1 MTGDGPVPPP
11 ARRRAGALVV
21 LGTGPGT
28 RHTHPAVDALAGA
41 DAVFAGPARA
51 GTDPE
56 STVLFYAE
64 AWRVECLAPR
74 EGADRLARWFDG
86 HPGGTA
92 VLATAGA
99 PERDVAFAAAVE
111 GLCRL
116 RPDLTVRRLDG
127 VCVAPPER
135 SPLPY

>member
-1 MTGDGPVPPP
+1 MTGDGPSP
-11 ARRRAGALVV
+11 ARRPAGTLVV
-21 LGTGPGT
+21 LGTGAGT
-28 RHTHPAVDALAGA
+28 RDTHAAVDVLAGA
-41 DAVFAGPARA
+41 DAVFAGPPRA
-51 GTDPE
+51 GADPE

-64 AWRVECLAPR
+64 AWRVECLGPR
-74 EGADRLARWFDG
+74 EGAARLACWFDD

-99 PERDVAFAAAVE
+99 PERDVAFGAAVE
-111 GLCRL
+111 GLRRL
-116 RPDLTVRRLDG
+116 RPALGVRRLDG